1 MAGGGAYL
9 KVRPAASY
17 RTARNAEP
25 KTKKDVFSM
34 ALLGDPFLA
43 DVPRQMDGNEVIQ
56 ALRVDIA
63 GELEAIIGYEAH
75 AMSTTDE
82 RVKKVLLH
90 IADEERQHVG
100 ELQQM
105 LYLLCPNE
113 EEQTKKGVQAI
124 QQQQQQNFQT
134 PLQ

>member
-1 MAGGGAYL
+1 
-9 KVRPAASY
+9 
-17 RTARNAEP
+17 
-25 KTKKDVFSM
+25 M
-34 ALLGDPFLA
+34 ALLGDPFIA
-43 DVPRQMDGNEVIQ
+43 NVPRQMSGEELAQ
-56 ALRVDIA
+56 ALRVDMA

-82 RVKKVLLH
+82 RVKKVLYH

-105 LYLLCPNE
+105 LYIISPKDA
-113 EEQTKKGVQAI
+113 EQTQKGIQSI

-134 PLQ
+134 QLQ